1 MIAKEKVNK
10 EVSSFYVSLPFKYQ
24 IVLVD
29 LVNKTVHQ
37 PLSTCFAKV
46 IDQYAGKCIRP
57 EFLGAETDNDI
68 LLVTTRSGFF
78 GINTQTGVASLY
90 TNPNMAFAGS
100 SVDGDFNQ
108 AQVGKLGPPTPV
120 PGRDGLFLVADYNNF
135 NIRSIDI
142 NKEKIYSLC
151 ISQVFRDTEE
161 EVYGTT
167 QAPAMVNLPPCNL
180 DYPYSVM
187 FRDNSSSEIF
197 ISQRYR
203 VTYFKL
209 SCKCE
214 ILI

>member
-29 LVNKTVHQ
+29 LINKTVHQ
-37 PLSTCFAKV
+37 PLSTRFAKV

-78 GINTQTGVASLY
+78 GINTQTGIASLY
-90 TNPNMAFAGS
+90 TNPNMNFAGS

-120 PGRDGLFLVADYNNF
+120 PGHDGLFLVADYNNF
-135 NIRSIDI
+135 NIRLIDV
-142 NKEKIYSLC
+142 NEEKVYSLC
-151 ISQVFRDTEE
+151 RCRVFRDAEDE
-161 EVYGTT
+161 LHETT
-167 QAPAMVNLPPCNL
+167 QASAKLHLPACNL
-180 DYPYSVM
+180 D
-187 FRDNSSSEIF
+187 
-197 ISQRYR
+197 
-203 VTYFKL
+203 
-209 SCKCE
+209 
-214 ILI
+214 